1 MYKIKRVY
9 ICDIC
14 QKVGL
19 PVEHID
25 YFDCWKG
32 PPEGWH
38 TVGKYHYCEDC
49 FTAVKKIKTQE
60 KRKRKTKDYEQTV

>member
-19 PVEHID
+19 PVE
-25 YFDCWKG
+25 YFDGFGFWKG

-38 TVGKYHYCEDC
+38 TVGKYHYCEGC
-49 FTAVKKIKTQE
+49 YKAVVEI
-60 KRKRKTKDYEQTV
+60 KTKDKKEKENE

>member
-19 PVEHID
+19 PVE
-25 YFDCWKG
+25 YFDGFGFWKG
-32 PPEGWH
+32 LPEHWH
-38 TVGKYHYCEDC
+38 TVGKYHYCEEC
-49 FTAVKKIKTQE
+49 YEAVVKIKKKE
-60 KRKRKTKDYEQTV
+60 KKKKEKTNE

>member
-19 PVEHID
+19 PVEYCD
-25 YFDCWKG
+25 YFDSWKG

-38 TVGKYHYCEDC
+38 TVGKYHYCKEC
-49 FTAVKKIKTQE
+49 FEAVKKIKT
-60 KRKRKTKDYEQTV
+60 KGK

>member
-19 PVEHID
+19 PVTYYEP
-25 YFDCWKG
+25 YGDCWKA

-38 TVGKYHYCEDC
+38 TVGKYHYCKEC
-49 FTAVKKIKTQE
+49 YEAVVKIRMKCE
-60 KRKRKTKDYEQTV
+60 KGEKQ